1 MTGWT
6 TPADVTARLRRRWD
20 RGDYLTAAARGDRFE
35 TVEVPISGPRAGEL
49 GERFD
54 EVRDWVTTWH
64 RAARSPHIEVLTR
77 TVGGRKF
84 GVNELPARVRVTS
97 LAALTGFLGT
107 SDERRRHTRML
118 AQASGYPLLWEWV
131 AAKPGRALR
140 HGDEFGDLVTAL
152 TWIAANAG
160 SGRQLR
166 EVDAPGIDTKFIE
179 SHRTV
184 LLELGP
190 LVVAPDLID
199 TTEKSIAGRFGFAT
213 GVARIRLRFL
223 DPDVASPLPGFDDVE
238 VRVADLARMP
248 LDVDSVV
255 IVENLATY
263 LSFPASPRAVLV
275 FGGGYAAAAVGGLG
289 WLRDKRVYYWGD
301 LDTHGFAILD
311 RVRVTAPH
319 TRSFLMDRP
328 TLLAHRTQWGTES
341 SPVDRPL
348 RHLTEAES
356 ALYRELVEDVHG
368 RGVRL
373 EQERIRLPV
382 NLAEVVADDTA

>member
-1 MTGWT
+1 M
-6 TPADVTARLRRRWD
+6 
-20 RGDYLTAAARGDRFE
+20 
-35 TVEVPISGPRAGEL
+35 
-49 GERFD
+49 
-54 EVRDWVTTWH
+54 
-64 RAARSPHIEVLTR
+64 LTR

-190 LVVAPDLID
+190 LVVAPI
-199 TTEKSIAGRFGFAT
+199 
-213 GVARIRLRFL
+213 
-223 DPDVASPLPGFDDVE
+223 
-238 VRVADLARMP
+238 
-248 LDVDSVV
+248 
-255 IVENLATY
+255 
-263 LSFPASPRAVLV
+263 
-275 FGGGYAAAAVGGLG
+275 
-289 WLRDKRVYYWGD
+289 
-301 LDTHGFAILD
+301 
-311 RVRVTAPH
+311 
-319 TRSFLMDRP
+319 
-328 TLLAHRTQWGTES
+328 S
-341 SPVDRPL
+341 STPL
-348 RHLTEAES
+348 RSRSPGVSDSPPSRSHS
-356 ALYRELVEDVHG
+356 PALSIRTSPHRCLVSMMWRCG
-368 RGVRL
+368 SPTWPGCRWTW
-373 EQERIRLPV
+373 
-382 NLAEVVADDTA
+382 TAW